1 MVFINGKECVSVS
14 LVHVEGKVLMKHDPK
29 NQRLCAVSSTVKH
42 DDILN
47 VITGDATN
55 DLVLKKIS
63 EFIDV
68 ERNMI
73 KAAFAYSA
81 LKEVSKTF
89 GLEEILDSDNIKIL
103 EDKTHTADICLGDK
117 NDKNIYVFSI
127 SIEPTR
133 AKQDELAEQF
143 VMVDRQKVI
152 TKPSTTPQDNILDF
166 YFMGM
171 KIEKLSGVAILIFG
185 NITFI

>member
-1 MVFINGKECVSVS
+1 MVFINGKECVSIS

-29 NQRLCAVSSTVKH
+29 TQRLCTISSTVNH
-42 DDILN
+42 NDILS
-47 VITGDATN
+47 VITGDAAN
-55 DLVLKKIS
+55 DLVLKKVS

-81 LKEVSKTF
+81 LKEASDTF
-89 GLEEILDSDNIKIL
+89 GLEEILESDNIKIL
-103 EDKTHTADICLGDK
+103 EDKKHTTDICLGEK
-117 NDKNIYVFSI
+117 NDKNIHVFSI
-127 SIEPTR
+127 SIEPSR

-152 TKPSTTPQDNILDF
+152 TKPSTTPQDNTLDF

-185 NITFI
+185 NNTFI